1 MYIAIAI
8 ILTILLILFVEAI
21 KTLSSK
27 QEESDTKLMK
37 LLIWTA
43 LLVWTLLLLAVTY
56 CVTNPLNEGKNH
68 EIEILQK
75 ELHKPTRNSI
85 SSAS

>member
-27 QEESDTKLMK
+27 QKESDTKLMK

-68 EIEILQK
+68 ETEILQK
-75 ELHKPTRNSI
+75 ELHRPANHTT
-85 SSAS
+85 SSTN